1 MFGMEQT
8 EMLRARCD
16 ETLMEALDAWRE
28 LHGATRSEVIRES
41 LRWLLSRPTVTANQ
55 LIELAALETLS

>member
-16 ETLMEALDAWRE
+16 ETLMEALDEWRE

-41 LRWLLSRPTVTANQ
+41 VRWLLSRPRVTADQ
-55 LIELAALETLS
+55 LLEMAALETIA